1 MPIAA
6 LLLWR
11 RLKRTCLK
19 LFRLPF
25 GYIWHHDALRSD
37 SAGSAAMSFC
47 HEPSCIS
54 GVSFGAEMDVAQ
66 LLEKPMLPMGSDWGT
81 TFQFALLSRLAR

>member
-1 MPIAA
+1 MVLLTPMMTNVGIMWVMECRLQP

-47 HEPSCIS
+47 HEPSCVS
-54 GVSFGAEMDVAQ
+54 GVSFGAILLKNSPVAAT
-66 LLEKPMLPMGSDWGT
+66 G
-81 TFQFALLSRLAR
+81 